1 MHVVDFHIC
10 TLCRKVMKNPTAGR
24 THLRL
29 NHREEYID
37 YVIDKNPLDLLQRQD
52 DSMFNAS
59 LAVKYENKEN

>member
-1 MHVVDFHIC
+1 
-10 TLCRKVMKNPTAGR
+10 MKNPTAGR